1 MYKTEL
7 VQLLD
12 TAPNSILISKEVKIN
27 NNVGRKIILCTSVIM
42 WGRGGQHLFC
52 QLELMTL
59 VLSCPERHLLSA
71 EAKG

>member
-42 WGRGGQHLFC
+42 WGRGANICF
-52 QLELMTL
+52 
-59 VLSCPERHLLSA
+59 VN
-71 EAKG
+71 